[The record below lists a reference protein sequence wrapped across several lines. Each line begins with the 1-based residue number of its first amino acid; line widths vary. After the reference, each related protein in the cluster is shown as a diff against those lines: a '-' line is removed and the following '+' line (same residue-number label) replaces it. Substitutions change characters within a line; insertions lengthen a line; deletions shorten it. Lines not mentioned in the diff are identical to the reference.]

1 HALLLVHHSLLLL
14 LLVHYSLLLLLLM
27 HCRTPAACTATHL
40 QPAVAVAA
48 AAHALLLVHYSVLLL
63 LLLMHYS
70 LSMSL

>member
-1 HALLLVHHSLLLL
+1 MHHSLLLL

-40 QPAVAVAA
+40 QPAASVAA